1 LRETKAG
8 GAGASRG
15 SAGEAGPRG
24 MGPGEAWPGGAGP
37 NDARPDD
44 VLPDDAGAAAVRVPL
59 AIRPYDVDVAGIVS
73 NIVYVRWLEDLRMEM
88 LARLLPPGEL
98 ERRRIMPVVVRTEI
112 DYRSSLRFHDSCA
125 GTMRLEGVGRTSVRL
140 SARFV
145 NGRGETAA
153 EAVQVGVFLDTETNR
168 PVPVP
173 DEIRALAAPAAPAA
187 DN

>member
-1 LRETKAG
+1 MSETKTGGASAGRESPREAGPGGTGPG
-8 GAGASRG
+8 GAGA
-15 SAGEAGPRG
+15 GE
-24 MGPGEAWPGGAGP
+24 
-37 NDARPDD
+37 ARPDD
-44 VLPDDAGAAAVRVPL
+44 ARADDAGAAAVRVPL

-88 LARLLPPGEL
+88 LARLFPPGEL
-98 ERRRIMPVVVRTEI
+98 DRRRIMPVVVRTEI
-112 DYRSSLRFHDSCA
+112 DYRSSLRFHDSCV

-140 SARFV
+140 SARFT

-168 PVPVP
+168 PVPMP
-173 DEIRALAAPAAPAA
+173 DEIRALAASNAPAA